1 MNEQKTEQSET
12 ESVYDEIK
20 VEKKVERTDSYFDG
34 KVLELIGY
42 GILSFLIT
50 AATLGIASAW
60 AEKLLIAYKIDHTIY
75 NGKRLKFEG
84 TGTSLFVQ
92 RFKWIFFTIITLGIY
107 SFWIPIR
114 MEQWIVSNIHFED
127 ETFVKG
133 ESYFDGGVLGVIGVN
148 LLCNFLTIIS
158 LGILY
163 PFGICYKQ
171 KWLAKHTII
180 NRKGIVFNGSS
191 LSLIGH
197 YLLWWFLTV
206 ITFGIYG
213 FWLPIKMENWKAQ
226 NTHIRLKGE
235 EEPKTSMVPAIIAI
249 IIFVVLVVCTLVSAI
264 IKYNNIKS
272 DDTSDKF
279 YIEKVLL
286 DFKNNVNNKN
296 NGKNSFIQV
305 PLNSSES
312 TSFDDDNETTNTIK
326 YTTNDFYRYTT
337 VTLIDSVTYYGSPS
351 HDTDVVASIEN
362 GSIAISE
369 SMGAVLIENTNA
381 KYLYKVTKS
390 VFNDIDLYF
399 ITKNNDLYVIHD
411 PNSSNPNQQKIK
423 VASGVAEFL
432 GNGGPESIKV
442 LLTDGTTENIQY

>member
-84 TGTSLFVQ
+84 TGASLFVQ
-92 RFKWIFFTIITLGIY
+92 KFKWIFFTIITLGIY

-114 MEQWIVSNIHFED
+114 KEQWIVSNIHFED

-180 NRKGIVFNGSS
+180 NRKRIVFNGSS

-226 NTHIRLKGE
+226 NTHIRL
-235 EEPKTSMVPAIIAI
+235 
-249 IIFVVLVVCTLVSAI
+249 
-264 IKYNNIKS
+264 N
-272 DDTSDKF
+272 
-279 YIEKVLL
+279 
-286 DFKNNVNNKN
+286 
-296 NGKNSFIQV
+296 
-305 PLNSSES
+305 
-312 TSFDDDNETTNTIK
+312 
-326 YTTNDFYRYTT
+326 R
-337 VTLIDSVTYYGSPS
+337 
-351 HDTDVVASIEN
+351 
-362 GSIAISE
+362 
-369 SMGAVLIENTNA
+369 
-381 KYLYKVTKS
+381 
-390 VFNDIDLYF
+390 
-399 ITKNNDLYVIHD
+399 
-411 PNSSNPNQQKIK
+411 
-423 VASGVAEFL
+423 
-432 GNGGPESIKV
+432 
-442 LLTDGTTENIQY
+442 

>member
-20 VEKKVERTDSYFDG
+20 VEKKMERTDSYFDG

-60 AEKLLIAYKIDHTIY
+60 AEKLLIAYKIDHTVY

-84 TGTSLFVQ
+84 TGASLFVQ

-114 MEQWIVSNIHFED
+114 KEQWIVSNIHFED

-180 NRKGIVFNGSS
+180 NRKRIIFNGSS

-272 DDTSDKF
+272 DYTSDKF

-326 YTTNDFYRYTT
+326 YTTNDFYRYT
-337 VTLIDSVTYYGSPS
+337 IC
-351 HDTDVVASIEN
+351 
-362 GSIAISE
+362 
-369 SMGAVLIENTNA
+369 NTNR
-381 KYLYKVTKS
+381 
-390 VFNDIDLYF
+390 
-399 ITKNNDLYVIHD
+399 
-411 PNSSNPNQQKIK
+411 
-423 VASGVAEFL
+423 
-432 GNGGPESIKV
+432 
-442 LLTDGTTENIQY
+442 

>member
-1 MNEQKTEQSET
+1 M
-12 ESVYDEIK
+12 
-20 VEKKVERTDSYFDG
+20 ERTDSYFDG

-84 TGTSLFVQ
+84 TGASLFVQ

-286 DFKNNVNNKN
+286 DFKNNVNNETVDIEIKVKSSQN
-296 NGKNSFIQV
+296 EDLKRGESYGLSLDERIKRV
-305 PLNSSES
+305 LNITDGLISSEFMNLLRD
-312 TSFDDDNETTNTIK
+312 TSFVREPISKTAIFEEELNYRKALEL
-326 YTTNDFYRYTT
+326 YTF
-337 VTLIDSVTYYGSPS
+337 
-351 HDTDVVASIEN
+351 IEN
-362 GSIAISE
+362 FEECPEDKDLS
-369 SMGAVLIENTNA
+369 LIH
-381 KYLYKVTKS
+381 
-390 VFNDIDLYF
+390 I
-399 ITKNNDLYVIHD
+399 
-411 PNSSNPNQQKIK
+411 
-423 VASGVAEFL
+423 
-432 GNGGPESIKV
+432 
-442 LLTDGTTENIQY
+442 

>member
-84 TGTSLFVQ
+84 TGASLFVQ
-92 RFKWIFFTIITLGIY
+92 KFKWIFFTIITLGIY

-114 MEQWIVSNIHFED
+114 KEQWIVSNIHFED

-180 NRKGIVFNGSS
+180 NRKRIVFNGSS

-264 IKYNNIKS
+264 IKYNNIRS

-296 NGKNSFIQV
+296 N
-305 PLNSSES
+305 
-312 TSFDDDNETTNTIK
+312 
-326 YTTNDFYRYTT
+326 
-337 VTLIDSVTYYGSPS
+337 
-351 HDTDVVASIEN
+351 
-362 GSIAISE
+362 
-369 SMGAVLIENTNA
+369 
-381 KYLYKVTKS
+381 
-390 VFNDIDLYF
+390 
-399 ITKNNDLYVIHD
+399 DLYVIHD
-411 PNSSNPNQQKIK
+411 PNSSDPNQQKIK